1 MDLRLCKNHSE
12 RRSILEKETGVSL
25 STIGEIYTDD
35 PSIVHC
41 ENLIGSISL
50 PLGVAGPLRIHGEQ
64 LQDTVY
70 LPLATTEGA
79 LVASV
84 NRGCKA
90 ILASGGVQVQI
101 QNIGATRGPVFRTHG
116 IQEGKKLMQWIET
129 HFTLLKQ
136 EAKTTSSHLD
146 LLKVHMQMNGTE
158 VYVRFDFDTEE
169 AMGMNMA
176 TIATDKIVKIIEKE
190 CNVCCIAVAGNY
202 DIDKK
207 PAWLNMISGRGKRG
221 WAEILMSRDN
231 VESILKT
238 TPEKIEEIVRVKCWG
253 GSMMAGSLGFNA
265 HFANIVAAFYA
276 ATGQDLAHVVE
287 GSHGV
292 TSARLLPDGDL
303 YFSIMMPA
311 LMIGMVG
318 GGTKLKTQREAQSL
332 TKAKTAIELAEV
344 LVGGVLAGEL
354 SLIAS
359 ISAQSLANVHKS
371 LGR

>member
-1 MDLRLCKNHSE
+1 MDLRSCKNHSE
-12 RRSILEKETGVSL
+12 RRNKLEKETGVSL
-25 STIGEIYTDD
+25 STIGETYTDD
-35 PSIVHC
+35 PSLVHC
-41 ENLIGSISL
+41 ENLIGSIAL
-50 PLGVAGPLRIHGEQ
+50 PLGVAGPLHIQGEH

-84 NRGCKA
+84 SRGCKA
-90 ILASGGVQVQI
+90 ILASGGVRVQI
-101 QNIGATRGPVFRTHG
+101 QEVGATRGPVFRTKG
-116 IQEGKKLMQWIET
+116 IREGKELMQWIDS
-129 HFTLLKQ
+129 HLTLLKQ
-136 EAKTTSSHLD
+136 EARTTSKHLD
-146 LLKVHMQMNGTE
+146 LIKVHMQMNGTE
-158 VYVRFDFDTEE
+158 VYARFDFDTDE

-176 TIATDKIVKIIEKE
+176 TIATDKLVKIIEKE
-190 CNVCCIAVAGNY
+190 CNVRCIAVAGNY

-207 PAWLNMISGRGKRG
+207 PAWLNMISGKGKRG
-221 WAEILMSRDN
+221 WAEVTVSREI
-231 VESILKT
+231 VERILKT
-238 TPEKIEEIVRVKCWG
+238 TPEKIEEVVYIKCWG
-253 GSMMAGSLGFNA
+253 GSMMSGSLGFNA

-292 TSARLLPDGDL
+292 TSARLLPDGEL
-303 YFSIMMPA
+303 YFSVMMPA

-332 TKAKTAIELAEV
+332 TNAKTAIELAEV

-359 ISAQSLANVHKS
+359 ISAHSLANAHKS